1 MNLNWSVSGR
11 HNNYLFPKD
20 SDMTRSYII
29 KRLLFLP
36 LTLVIVILIAFFLKQ
51 SVPGDPVEAIL
62 INRGLSLSDLDK
74 KQADYERIYK
84 EAGLHLPVFYFSVQ
98 PSHYPASIHAI
109 TDRDERKL
117 TKSLAKSGYQAE
129 DIATFISF
137 RKKMITT
144 REKKTADVPDNRLL
158 FEKSPDV
165 LYLELKAGQVSTSLF
180 SSDFIGFLEKMIRN
194 KQTWLVPAFV
204 WHGSDNQFHRYLAGI
219 SRLDFGHSVKDGK
232 KVTAKIAASFR
243 WTLAMILPAMII
255 LFGISI
261 PLGLLTGRKEG
272 GRLDKITEKVS
283 VLLYAIPVF
292 WLATMLI
299 IFCTSDQY
307 AAWLNIFPSVG
318 TWYDSGQ
325 DSFLTTMIRHGKQL
339 ILPVLCIVANDFAFL
354 IKLVR
359 ENTITQKRE
368 MYVKVALSKGL
379 DDNTILFRHILPNVG
394 INILAVAAG
403 MIPAAFA
410 GSLIVEVIFNI
421 PGMGRLLYNS
431 IEASDWNVVFGILI
445 VLSAL
450 TITANFLGDLLYAR
464 LNPKIHYHG

>member
-1 MNLNWSVSGR
+1 
-11 HNNYLFPKD
+11 
-20 SDMTRSYII
+20 MTWSYII
-29 KRLLFLP
+29 KRLLLLP
-36 LTLVIVILIAFFLKQ
+36 LTLIIVILIAFFLKQ

-84 EAGLHLPVFYFSVQ
+84 ESGLNLPVFYFSVQ
-98 PSHYPASIHAI
+98 PAHYQVSMHSIL
-109 TDRDERKL
+109 DRDERKL

-129 DIATFISF
+129 DIAAFLSF
-137 RKKMITT
+137 RKKIISA
-144 REKKTADVPDNRLL
+144 RLDNTALTPDNPFL
-158 FEKSPDV
+158 FEKRPDI
-165 LYLELKAGQVSTSLF
+165 LYREIVKGQVSSSLF
-180 SSDFIGFLEKMIRN
+180 PTDFIGFLENMIRN
-194 KQTWLVPAFV
+194 KQTWLIPAFV
-204 WHGSDNQFHRYLAGI
+204 WHGIDNQFHRYLAGI
-219 SRLDFGHSVKDGK
+219 ARLDFGHSVKDGK
-232 KVTAKIAASFR
+232 KVTAKIAVSFR
-243 WTLAMILPAMII
+243 WTLAMILPAMVI

-307 AAWLNIFPSVG
+307 ASWLNIFPAVG

-325 DSFLTTMIRHGKQL
+325 EHFLTTMFRHGKQL

-354 IKLVR
+354 IKLIR
-359 ENTITQKRE
+359 ENTIAQKKE

-379 DDNTILFRHILPNVG
+379 DDYTILFRHILPNVG
-394 INILAVAAG
+394 INILSVAAG

-431 IEASDWNVVFGILI
+431 IESSDWNVVFGILI
-445 VLSAL
+445 ILSAS
-450 TITANFLGDLLYAR
+450 TIMANLLGDLLYAR
-464 LNPKIHYHG
+464 LNPKIRYHG